1 MPATIVTGCSDP
13 ARVDF
18 RKGLWHRSQASCEY
32 NSRVEMTAGSKMAL
46 NEEQLIAMYRALA
59 GSRSAEHEITEL
71 NKQGVLSGHHS
82 GLGHEAIGVGVGFAV
97 RPDDCVQMSHRSG
110 MMLAH
115 ARGGYSLSDA
125 VLSQFG
131 QAPSHYAQT
140 EGGPRTCSIVGLV
153 GTWVPM
159 SVGIAMADR
168 FRGKDTVTV
177 TFFGDGAAN
186 EGAVHEAMNLAGTRR
201 LPIVFVIENN
211 GFAVS
216 MPTSEATAA
225 EDFAS
230 RAAGY
235 GMPGVTVDGHD
246 ALAVYE
252 VATQALARARAGRG
266 PTLVEAVITRW
277 EPHAQGIADLR
288 SAEEMAEARIRDGAQ
303 ILRAALIERGLL
315 DEAAA
320 AAIQAQIDEEIR
332 AACEQGQSTKHA
344 SAEPAPMT
352 PEAAAALTYA

>member
-1 MPATIVTGCSDP
+1 
-13 ARVDF
+13 
-18 RKGLWHRSQASCEY
+18 
-32 NSRVEMTAGSKMAL
+32 MAL
-46 NEEQLIAMYRALA
+46 SEEQLIAMYRALA
-59 GSRSAEHEITEL
+59 GSRAAEHEITEL
-71 NKQGVLSGHHS
+71 NKQGVLQGHHS

-115 ARGGYSLSDA
+115 ARGGYSLTHA

-131 QAPSHYAQT
+131 QAPSHYTQA
-140 EGGPRTCSIVGLV
+140 EGGPRVCAIVGLV

-159 SVGIAMADR
+159 SVGVAMADR

-177 TFFGDGAAN
+177 SFFGDGAAN
-186 EGAVHEAMNLAGTRR
+186 EGAVHEAMNLAGSRR
-201 LPIVFVIENN
+201 LPMVFVVENN

-252 VATQALARARAGRG
+252 VTAEAVARARAGRG
-266 PTLVEAVITRW
+266 PSLIEAVITRW
-277 EPHAQGIADLR
+277 EPHAHGIADLR
-288 SAEEMAEARIRDGAQ
+288 SAEEMAEARTHDGAQ
-303 ILRAALIERGLL
+303 VLRSALIESGVL

-320 AAIQAQIDEEIR
+320 DAIQKEIDQEI
-332 AACEQGQSTKHA
+332 ATAIEQGQSAQAKQA
-344 SAEPAPMT
+344 ESKQAEPEPMT
-352 PEAAAALTYA
+352 PAAAAALTYAE

>member
-1 MPATIVTGCSDP
+1 
-13 ARVDF
+13 
-18 RKGLWHRSQASCEY
+18 
-32 NSRVEMTAGSKMAL
+32 MAL
-46 NEEQLIAMYRALA
+46 SEEQLIAMYRALA
-59 GSRSAEHEITEL
+59 GSRAAE
-71 NKQGVLSGHHS
+71 QGVLQGHHS

-115 ARGGYSLSDA
+115 ARGGYSLTNA

-131 QAPSHYAQT
+131 QAPSHYTQA
-140 EGGPRTCSIVGLV
+140 EGGPRVCSIVGLV

-159 SVGIAMADR
+159 SVGVAMADR

-177 TFFGDGAAN
+177 SFFGDGAAN
-186 EGAVHEAMNLAGTRR
+186 EGAVHEAMNLAGSRR
-201 LPIVFVIENN
+201 LPMVFVVENN

-252 VATQALARARAGRG
+252 VTTEAVARARAGRG
-266 PTLVEAVITRW
+266 PSLIEAVITRW
-277 EPHAQGIADLR
+277 EPHAHGIADLR
-288 SAEEMAEARIRDGAQ
+288 SAEEMAQARTHDGAQ
-303 ILRAALIERGLL
+303 ILRSALIERGVL

-320 AAIQAQIDEEIR
+320 DAIQAEIDQEI
-332 AACEQGQSTKHA
+332 AAALEQGRNAQAKQ
-344 SAEPAPMT
+344 AESKQADPEPMT
-352 PEAAAALTYA
+352 PAAAAALTYAE

>member
-1 MPATIVTGCSDP
+1 
-13 ARVDF
+13 
-18 RKGLWHRSQASCEY
+18 
-32 NSRVEMTAGSKMAL
+32 MAL
-46 NEEQLIAMYRALA
+46 SEEQLIAMYRALA
-59 GSRSAEHEITEL
+59 GSRAAEQEITEL

-97 RPDDCVQMSHRSG
+97 RSDDCVQMSHRSG

-115 ARGGYSLSDA
+115 ARGGYSLTDA

-131 QAPSHYAQT
+131 QAPSHFTQA
-140 EGGPRTCSIVGLV
+140 EGGPRICSIVGLV

-186 EGAVHEAMNLAGTRR
+186 EGAVHEAMNLAGSRR
-201 LPIVFVIENN
+201 LPMVFVVENN

-246 ALAVYE
+246 ALAVFE
-252 VATQALARARAGRG
+252 VTTEAVARARSGRG
-266 PTLVEAVITRW
+266 PTLIEAIITRW
-277 EPHAQGIADLR
+277 EPHAQGIRDLR
-288 SAEEMAEARIRDGAQ
+288 SAEEMAEARTRDGAQ
-303 ILRAALIERGLL
+303 ILRTALIEQGVL
-315 DEAAA
+315 DEAPADAIATEIDQEIAAAREQGQNAAAKHAEPTPMTPAAA
-320 AAIQAQIDEEIR
+320 AA
-332 AACEQGQSTKHA
+332 
-344 SAEPAPMT
+344 M
-352 PEAAAALTYA
+352 TYAD